1 MLKKIFPA
9 AQTLL
14 RFALGA
20 GFILPVL
27 DRIGFLGAPGS
38 PNVSWGNWPNFAAYA
53 NSLMPYLSTTVAS
66 FFGLVATIGEAL
78 FGVLLIVGYKIRLAA
93 YGSFLL
99 TLIFA
104 LSMLF
109 FVGYRSPFDYSVF
122 VVSFSSLLLAS
133 LYDQKARENMFA
145 NSDLTFECKSQGK
158 EIDS

>member
-1 MLKKIFPA
+1 MKKIFPA
-9 AQTLL
+9 AQMLL

-38 PNVSWGNWPNFAAYA
+38 PNVSWGNWANFVTYA
-53 NSLMPYLSTTVAS
+53 NNLMPYLSTKIAS

-78 FGVLLIVGYKIRLAA
+78 FGILLIVGYKIRLAA
-93 YGSFLL
+93 YGSFVL
-99 TLIFA
+99 TLVFA

-133 LYDQKARENMFA
+133 LSEKK
-145 NSDLTFECKSQGK
+145 TQGNF
-158 EIDS
+158 SNVL